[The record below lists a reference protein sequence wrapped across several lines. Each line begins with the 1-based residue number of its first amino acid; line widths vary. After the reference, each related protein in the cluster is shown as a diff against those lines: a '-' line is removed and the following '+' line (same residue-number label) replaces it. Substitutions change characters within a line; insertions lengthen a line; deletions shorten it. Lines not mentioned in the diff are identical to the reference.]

1 MPRFNSKTQLSRAK
15 LEQLYIEQLL
25 PTAEIARRLGCG
37 ETTVLRALHDYG
49 IPVRSKSDYR
59 LEIPREELERLYV
72 ENGFSEDE
80 IAQWFHTTQITISRR
95 LIEFGIT
102 TRQGGV
108 ATQSIRPSVLSVW
121 SPELAYAVGL
131 IASDGNLDSDRV
143 RVEFVSTDRELI
155 DLYCE
160 ALGLDSIHV
169 GETSY
174 KSRKPWYKV
183 RISDRTFRNFLE
195 KIGLTPAK
203 SKTLGELQIPDKFF
217 ADFLRGVLDGDGSWY
232 IHKSLFGRYQYL
244 RVELSSASSRFIKWI
259 EQKIIELG
267 GMNGIWRTRSLGRY
281 HYLTFI
287 GKQALELGRWVY
299 YAPDVLALSRKRR
312 VWEEIQNRA
321 DLRSR
326 Q

>member
-121 SPELAYAVGL
+121 S
-131 IASDGNLDSDRV
+131 
-143 RVEFVSTDRELI
+143 
-155 DLYCE
+155 
-160 ALGLDSIHV
+160 
-169 GETSY
+169 
-174 KSRKPWYKV
+174 
-183 RISDRTFRNFLE
+183 
-195 KIGLTPAK
+195 
-203 SKTLGELQIPDKFF
+203 
-217 ADFLRGVLDGDGSWY
+217 
-232 IHKSLFGRYQYL
+232 
-244 RVELSSASSRFIKWI
+244 
-259 EQKIIELG
+259 
-267 GMNGIWRTRSLGRY
+267 
-281 HYLTFI
+281 
-287 GKQALELGRWVY
+287 
-299 YAPDVLALSRKRR
+299 
-312 VWEEIQNRA
+312 
-321 DLRSR
+321 
-326 Q
+326 